1 VTVPAAAPAA
11 ATPADPWL
19 DAMRRGAWEEAWRAS
34 DAVLRAR
41 GGTPSWHL
49 PRHEQWV
56 WDGTPVDARRVLVR
70 CYHGLGDTLMFA
82 RFLPAVRARAAEV
95 TLWAQPSLLRLLAG
109 LPGVDRLLPL
119 HDGAPDVAYD
129 VDVEVMELAHL
140 VRATPERVGAAVPY
154 LDVPPAPL
162 PRDGRL
168 QVGLAWQCGDW
179 NRAQRSVPPAAL
191 APLGRLP
198 GVAFH
203 RLQVGADEA
212 PPFGTDS
219 ARGAVYEAARVVRA
233 LDLLITADSM
243 PAHLAGAMGVPA
255 WVLLPHDA
263 DWRWMAGRDDSP
275 WYPRARL
282 FRQRAP
288 GDWDGVVARVAAA
301 LTSLTDE

>member
-1 VTVPAAAPAA
+1 
-11 ATPADPWL
+11 
-19 DAMRRGAWEEAWRAS
+19 
-34 DAVLRAR
+34 
-41 GGTPSWHL
+41 
-49 PRHEQWV
+49 
-56 WDGTPVDARRVLVR
+56 
-70 CYHGLGDTLMFA
+70 
-82 RFLPAVRARAAEV
+82 
-95 TLWAQPSLLRLLAG
+95 
-109 LPGVDRLLPL
+109 
-119 HDGAPDVAYD
+119 
-129 VDVEVMELAHL
+129 
-140 VRATPERVGAAVPY
+140 
-154 LDVPPAPL
+154 
-162 PRDGRL
+162 
-168 QVGLAWQCGDW
+168 
-179 NRAQRSVPPAAL
+179 VPPAAL

-219 ARGAVYEAARVVRA
+219 AREDVYEAARVVRA